1 MAPTATD
8 LPPKA
13 VVVADADTEH
23 RKRVVEIVKRVSSK
37 IEQPLA
43 VFEAADG
50 HAAEEL
56 IDEHDPILV
65 VTEVLLDHISG
76 LELLRKLHEADEGT
90 KRLWVFVSNM
100 NHESDKYWALRN
112 GVDAY
117 VMRPY
122 QDESLE
128 SRLAKLLTGEEESTG
143 LDRLDR
149 ID

>member
-1 MAPTATD
+1 MADTTPS
-8 LPPKA
+8 KA

-23 RKRVVEIVKRVSSK
+23 RKRVVEIVRRVGQRIGQK
-37 IEQPLA
+37 LE
-43 VFEAADG
+43 VHEAADG
-50 HAAEEL
+50 QSVEEL
-56 IDEHDPILV
+56 VDEKDPVLV

-76 LELLRKLHEADEGT
+76 LALLRKLRNAEEGA
-90 KRLWVFVSNM
+90 KRLWVFVTNM

-128 SRLAKLLTGEEESTG
+128 KRLAKLLTGEVETAG
-143 LDRLDR
+143 LDRLD
-149 ID
+149 